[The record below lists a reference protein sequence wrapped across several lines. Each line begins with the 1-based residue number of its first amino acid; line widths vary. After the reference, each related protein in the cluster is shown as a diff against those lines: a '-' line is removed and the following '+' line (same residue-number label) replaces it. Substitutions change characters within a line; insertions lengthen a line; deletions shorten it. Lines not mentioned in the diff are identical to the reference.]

1 MYLGLTI
8 TSAEGVE
15 QPMLVTEA
23 QAAEIK
29 ERVDKALAEFM
40 LTIKAP
46 PPNVDLIPLAWS
58 IGVFGKRYDV
68 YSEADLEKIT
78 SALETIVQEVA
89 GIGLCTTKIM
99 RKVKP
104 WL

>member
-15 QPMLVTEA
+15 QPMMVTEA

-46 PPNVDLIPLAWS
+46 
-58 IGVFGKRYDV
+58 R
-68 YSEADLEKIT
+68 LEH
-78 SALETIVQEVA
+78 
-89 GIGLCTTKIM
+89 
-99 RKVKP
+99 RRF
-104 WL
+104 W

>member
-1 MYLGLTI
+1 MNTTLTI
-8 TSAEGVE
+8 AHVGGAE
-15 QPMLVTEA
+15 QILVIPEA

-68 YSEADLEKIT
+68 YSEADLEKINST
-78 SALETIVQEVA
+78 LETIVQEVA
-89 GIGLCTTKIM
+89 GIGLCITKIM